1 MEMIE
6 ALKTTINHYGVLPQL
21 KHMQGEVYELSEA
34 IIIYE
39 NERPHLDDEA
49 DKDYIK
55 MLKEHIKEEIAD
67 VMNMVE
73 QFIYYYEIDVHEL
86 IEIKH
91 YKMNRQ
97 LNRIENE
104 VKELDVQQ

>member
-6 ALKTTINHYGVLPQL
+6 ALKLTINHYGVLPQL

-34 IIIYE
+34 IIKRETEYQFSE
-39 NERPHLDDEA
+39 TTVKM
-49 DKDYIK
+49 DKDNI
-55 MLKEHIKEEIAD
+55 EHIKEEIAD

-104 VKELDVQQ
+104 VKELNVQQ